1 MAIYVSND
9 VDINFVKT
17 TVKEYYLMY
26 LNSCLNN
33 RNKKAQIE
41 SMNDYLKDNYE
52 VDIKTIFKEIIN
64 NILITTQDKDYKL
77 TVNGNV
83 FVNNY
88 NLDMLMRL
96 VDYGNAE
103 IRGLHI
109 FNKAEKY
116 IQDKLQALFTLHT
129 LKGLN

>member
-1 MAIYVSND
+1 
-9 VDINFVKT
+9 
-17 TVKEYYLMY
+17 
-26 LNSCLNN
+26 
-33 RNKKAQIE
+33 
-41 SMNDYLKDNYE
+41 MNDYLKDNYE